1 MIKSIEFIRFRN
13 LNRRYKFNGS
23 LNALFGKNNSGKS
36 NFLDGIRLAFASIT
50 GDYFRIRKSDF
61 FDSDDSL
68 PLQIKVE
75 LEPGIIPSL
84 DYFDVDLDKKCGF
97 VITVKK
103 SQNGRYTREISLLN
117 GSPVD
122 GEILRNDI
130 NIPSLYMIPLV
141 RIEDIYSD
149 GLITGIS
156 KFIGSEERYKDLVKD
171 SNKSIKL
178 EIDEKRKEFQEFCR
192 RFNQELD
199 IELSEPRFTD
209 EKVYIV
215 SGEKEHN
222 YIIGSGYKSI
232 ANIIL
237 NTLNDD
243 YSIILI
249 DEIENHLHPALIRTL
264 LRELRIV
271 PNTMVI
277 GTTHSAVVINELK
290 LDELLD
296 IEGHDMFDITEV
308 NKRKLNTFMHSG
320 RSELMLADNV
330 ILVEGYT
337 EELLLKHYLYKNNYN
352 WTVVNVAGIMF
363 EPYIELACL
372 LNKRIIVI
380 TDNDR
385 SLSLDGKQPSS
396 RFKKLEELCANRG
409 VSIIEIDNT
418 LETDLYNNGF
428 IKDEDGF
435 LKSHS
440 EHSNIKIAKKNKKT
454 TIAEFLISKDID
466 FSCWHVISEIEH
478 ELKGY

>member
-1 MIKSIEFIRFRN
+1 MIKNVEFIRFRN
-13 LNRRYKFNGS
+13 LSGKYTFNGC
-23 LNALFGKNNSGKS
+23 LNVLFGKNNSGKS
-36 NFLDGIRLAFASIT
+36 NFLDGIRLAFSSIT

-61 FDSDDSL
+61 YDSDDSL

-75 LEPGIIPSL
+75 LEAGKISSL
-84 DYFDVDLDKKCGF
+84 DYYDEKIERQCGF
-97 VITVKK
+97 VVTVKK
-103 SQNGRYTREISLLN
+103 SPNGRYTREISLLN
-117 GSPVD
+117 GSSVD
-122 GEILRNDI
+122 SEILRNDPD
-130 NIPSLYMIPLV
+130 IPSLYMIPLA

-156 KFIGSEERYKDLVKD
+156 TFIDSEDRYKDLIKD
-171 SNKSIKL
+171 SKENIKQ
-178 EIDEKRKEFQEFCR
+178 EINEKRKEFQEFCK

-199 IELSEPRFTD
+199 IELSEPRFSD

-237 NTLNDD
+237 NTLNED

-264 LRELRIV
+264 LRELRTV
-271 PNTMVI
+271 SNTIVI

-296 IEGHDMFDITEV
+296 IEGQDVCSITTA
-308 NKRKLNTFMHSG
+308 NKKKLNMFMHPG
-320 RSELMLADNV
+320 RSELMLSDNV
-330 ILVEGYT
+330 VLVEGYT
-337 EELLLKHYLYKNNYN
+337 EELLLNHYLYKNNYN
-352 WTVVNVAGIMF
+352 WTVINVAGIMF

-372 LNKRIIVI
+372 LNKRIVVI

-385 SLSLDGKQPSS
+385 SLSSDGTQASA
-396 RFKKLEELCANRG
+396 RFENIKELCNRRG
-409 VSIIEIDNT
+409 VSILEVDNT

-428 IKDEDGF
+428 ITDDFKY
-435 LKSHS
+435 LQPHS
-440 EHSNIKIAKKNKKT
+440 EHSDIMIAKKNKKT
-454 TIAEFLISKDID
+454 EIAESLICDDID
-466 FSCWHVISEIEH
+466 LSDWHIIK
-478 ELKGY
+478 ELINELESN